1 MTHSVSPIGYIR
13 SCFME
18 KFAIPRQPLLA
29 PAARGT
35 LELLPP
41 FDQAEALESSEEDCP
56 VW

>member
-41 FDQAEALESSEEDCP
+41 FDQAEALEGL
-56 VW
+56 VQGRH

>member
-35 LELLPP
+35 LELAPGAWPSFPP
-41 FDQAEALESSEEDCP
+41 TRRTADGS
-56 VW
+56 

>member
-41 FDQAEALESSEEDCP
+41 FD
-56 VW
+56 

>member
-29 PAARGT
+29 PAARPIP
-35 LELLPP
+35 LI
-41 FDQAEALESSEEDCP
+41 SSTSP
-56 VW
+56 STARPRRK